1 MLTNALGTQTID
13 VTVWGAT
20 GGATTLTT
28 TEHFDTAHKL
38 KDEVVNARV
47 WAGLHWRSSVVAGEE
62 LGDSVAGWSLSHYF
76 GSLGARSRQRRLM
89 SAGCAAVTAAQ
100 LVRLF
105 G

>member
-1 MLTNALGTQTID
+1 VSGRPNWRALSAPTSSWCARITH
-13 VTVWGAT
+13 GAT
-20 GGATTLTT
+20 IS
-28 TEHFDTAHKL
+28 
-38 KDEVVNARV
+38 V

-100 LVRLF
+100 PAGLAI
-105 G
+105 